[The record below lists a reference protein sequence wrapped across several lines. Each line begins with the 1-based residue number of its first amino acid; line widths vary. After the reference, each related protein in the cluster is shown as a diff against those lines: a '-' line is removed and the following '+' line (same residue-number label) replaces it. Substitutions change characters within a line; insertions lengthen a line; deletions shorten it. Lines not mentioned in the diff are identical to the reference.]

1 MSSFGPFIS
10 IEARNVPREQ
20 AMFRG
25 ATDKD
30 VFLGTH
36 RDNQKPYCFSSK
48 FGKSK
53 NLFDLSKLK
62 TILPTGRRFPPSG
75 NSIRGFK
82 A

>member
-1 MSSFGPFIS
+1 MSSFVPFIS
-10 IEARNVPREQ
+10 EEARNVPRDQ

-36 RDNQKPYCFSSK
+36 IDNQKPYCFSSK

-62 TILPTGRRFPPSG
+62 TMLPNGSPFPT
-75 NSIRGFK
+75 
-82 A
+82 